1 MTKYKDIMNRIE
13 LTDEMRERV
22 LKNVKEQAASENAES
37 KTEETTDS
45 SESSVIKCV
54 SSKKKNRTILF
65 HSLALA
71 CAALLIA
78 TGVFIAWKAQQKVK
92 NEKPGT
98 VQTGSSE
105 STSDTSNDTSG
116 VIAVG
121 TTDDYYGNKVVD
133 SIEEINKEFGLQLSD
148 LTTLPFTPT
157 EISYEHN
164 HAFSAEIVYSRGT
177 EDECIWTIEKADV
190 GVEAIAENYDFSE
203 SCGLHK
209 GRQAVLCGYEDV
221 GYSYIYW
228 SDGYRYHSIQLMNPT
243 DRETLMNIAN
253 EIEEMV

>member
-22 LKNVKEQAASENAES
+22 LKNVKEQAASDNAES

-45 SESSVIKCV
+45 SESSVIRCV
-54 SSKKKNRTILF
+54 SSKKKNRTVPF
-65 HSLALA
+65 QSLALA
-71 CAALLIA
+71 CGALLIA
-78 TGVFIAWKAQQKVK
+78 AGIFITWKAHQKMK

-105 STSDTSNDTSG
+105 STSDTSDDTTG

-157 EISYEHN
+157 ESAYEHN
-164 HAFSAEIVYSRGT
+164 HAFSAVIVS
-177 EDECIWTIEKADV
+177 
-190 GVEAIAENYDFSE
+190 F
-203 SCGLHK
+203 
-209 GRQAVLCGYEDV
+209 VL
-221 GYSYIYW
+221 
-228 SDGYRYHSIQLMNPT
+228 
-243 DRETLMNIAN
+243 
-253 EIEEMV
+253 